1 MKGLIPKPTQTKTK
15 MNNTGEK
22 RILSIDYGSKRV
34 GIAITDPLKIF
45 AYPLVTINNDSNF
58 WRNFL
63 EIFKEYEVEKI
74 ILGYPLLK
82 SGDKSKSTLLV
93 EDFQK
98 ELDKKLK
105 DIPVELVDESYSSQK
120 ALENIME
127 AVPSKKKRRDKSLID
142 KNAASV
148 ILQEYLN
155 GLQK

>member
-1 MKGLIPKPTQTKTK
+1 
-15 MNNTGEK
+15 MNNAGEK

-45 AYPLVTINNDSNF
+45 AYPLKTINNDEKF
-58 WRNFL
+58 WKEFL
-63 EIFKEYEVEKI
+63 EIFNEFEVEKI

-93 EDFQK
+93 ENFQK
-98 ELDKKLK
+98 ELFKKLK

-127 AVPSKKKRRDKSLID
+127 SVPSKKKRKDKALID

-148 ILQEYLN
+148 ILQEYLAN
-155 GLQK
+155 